1 MPDGSIKGLNTAEAK
16 IELADLP
23 FIRLGNKISL
33 HGMGFRELVLESQN
47 EIDTATIQPEL
58 TVNLAQ
64 RFIKIGNTIIEM
76 VPVELMI
83 YTAFLRLK
91 IDNCKYP
98 DWPYCLD
105 CNERFLTL
113 VDFSRR
119 SLTEKMA
126 KDSKKIYLEQNFKV
140 KDFLKRWDEGIDEDI
155 ISQNISKINRTLK
168 EKLADEILLPYYQ
181 ITSLKRYCSS
191 RYGIWLEKSNIRIE

>member
-105 CNERFLTL
+105 CNECFLTL

-119 SLTEKMA
+119 SLTEKMT
-126 KDSKKIYLEQNFKV
+126 KD
-140 KDFLKRWDEGIDEDI
+140 
-155 ISQNISKINRTLK
+155 
-168 EKLADEILLPYYQ
+168 
-181 ITSLKRYCSS
+181 
-191 RYGIWLEKSNIRIE
+191 